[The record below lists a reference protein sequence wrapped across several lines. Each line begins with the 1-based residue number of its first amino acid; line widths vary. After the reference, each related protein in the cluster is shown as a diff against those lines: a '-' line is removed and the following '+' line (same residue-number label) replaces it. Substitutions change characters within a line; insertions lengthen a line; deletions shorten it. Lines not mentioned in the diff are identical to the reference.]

1 MTEIMKYAEAI
12 LKEVSETQKKA
23 MQACRT
29 RVKRVTDAPAS
40 EMYGEGVAAYRD
52 IVKYNMKH
60 QTKLNESVVKQ
71 ITNMEGF
78 PAQAK
83 EPVLRLQKLS
93 NEMVMSQD
101 ELLNN
106 VCDVLAK
113 LDPAKATEY
122 VTEVFEDPARRI
134 RETTEKTVALERELI
149 DALTK
154 GIGVKP
160 PPKKPASKSKKAPT
174 ATKRTTGT
182 AKKPKKKA
190 AATAPKKK
198 ATPTARKKTA

>member
-1 MTEIMKYAEAI
+1 MIDIRKNAEAI

-23 MQACRT
+23 IQACRT
-29 RVKRVTDAPAS
+29 RVKRVTDAPAC
-40 EMYGEGVAAYRD
+40 EMYGEGVSAYRD

-60 QTKLNESVVKQ
+60 QTRLSESVVHR
-71 ITNMEGF
+71 ITDMEGF
-78 PAQAK
+78 PEQAK
-83 EPVLRLQKLS
+83 DSVVRLQKLS
-93 NEMVMSQD
+93 SEMVTSQE

-106 VCDVLAK
+106 VCDLMAK
-113 LDPAKATEY
+113 LDPKKATEY

-160 PPKKPASKSKKAPT
+160 APKKTAPKAKKAPT

-190 AATAPKKK
+190 ASTSPKK
-198 ATPTARKKTA
+198 ATSTARKKTA